1 MNIIKKRDK
10 RTIVRLMRKRQ
21 YDEVID
27 LASTNDYWVPLLDEG
42 AVVDAYGEVDFFIM
56 RGALRAFYDEL
67 SSDHV
72 GVIKMGH
79 LDFISQF
86 PIVLGEWTKSDLRLV
101 ELDNGREGLE
111 VNVKLNRDLNIV
123 QDLLKMPYT
132 LGISA
137 EVSRVF
143 NEQWSEKLH
152 IPVVERI
159 YMENFG
165 IVGDPGNVRSQLD
178 LRKEQ

>member
-10 RTIVRLMRKRQ
+10 RTIVRLMKKRQ
-21 YDEVID
+21 YDEIVD
-27 LASTNDYWVPLLDEG
+27 LSTSTDMWVPLLDEG
-42 AVVDAYGEVDFFIM
+42 AIVDAHGEVDFFIM
-56 RGALRAFYDEL
+56 RGVLRNFYEEL

-72 GVIKMGH
+72 GVIKMAH
-79 LDFISQF
+79 LDFYSQF
-86 PIVLGEWTKSDLRLV
+86 PIVLGEWTKNDLRLV
-101 ELDNGREGLE
+101 DIGNGRESLE
-111 VNVKLNRDLNIV
+111 VNVRLNTDLNIV

-137 EVSRVF
+137 EISRRF

-152 IPVVERI
+152 VPVVEGI
-159 YMENFG
+159 WMENFG

-178 LRKEQ
+178 LRN